1 MYSNTLRIA
10 ILLIIPFNVIS
21 LNILSILPYHGKSH
35 FFVFKVYLQ
44 ELAKRGHNVTVI
56 SHFPQDDPPKNY
68 HDISLAGSIDAIED
82 NLPFHRSFFSIL
94 EVGIYLTNSGKVNC
108 DIMLANKDV
117 QKLVKDKPKFD
128 VIVVEQFNS
137 DCALGIAYKLQAPVV
152 GIMSHIL
159 MPWHYNRFGIPNNPS
174 FVPFHFLEGGT
185 KPTLL
190 QKIQITILD
199 VYFKTMFY
207 IFSQRNNQQTLAQYY
222 DDIPPLE
229 DLAREIK
236 FLLIY
241 HNFILTGSRLF
252 PANVIE
258 VGGYHVKETKP
269 LTGDLLKF
277 IEEAEHGVVY
287 ISFGSVVRSSTMP
300 EDKVKAVLEA
310 IAELPQRFIWKWEN
324 ENMLLNKNKLYL
336 SNWLPQVDILGH
348 PKTLAFLSHAGMGST
363 TEAIHF
369 GVPMVAMPVIG
380 DQPANAAAIE
390 ESGLGVQLQIKDLT
404 KDNLVTAFK
413 KVLDPT
419 FRKNAKLLSK
429 AWHDRPMP
437 PLDTAIYWTE
447 FAARYPNMTFR
458 TAAADIPCYQYYNLD
473 VIGIF
478 AMALLLTIYMLKC
491 IVFALCSKNRK
502 TNSTNQEHPS
512 KNKNKKRSK
521 RE

>member
-1 MYSNTLRIA
+1 MYSNTIRIA

-44 ELAKRGHNVTVI
+44 ELARRGHNVTVI
-56 SHFPQDDPPKNY
+56 SHFPQTDPPRNY
-68 HDISLAGSIDAIED
+68 HDISLAGTIEAIED
-82 NLPFHRSFFSIL
+82 NLPFHRSFLSIL
-94 EVGIYLTNSGKVNC
+94 EVGLYLTNSGKVNC
-108 DIMLANKDV
+108 EIMLANKDV
-117 QKLVKDKPKFD
+117 QKLVKDRPRFD

-159 MPWHYNRFGIPNNPS
+159 MPWHYNRFGIPSNPS

-185 KPTLL
+185 KPTLM
-190 QKIQITILD
+190 QKVERTVLD

-207 IFSQRNNQQTLAQYY
+207 VFSQRSNEQTLAKYF
-222 DDIPPLE
+222 DDVPPLE
-229 DLAREIK
+229 NLAREIK

-269 LTGDLLKF
+269 LTGELLKF
-277 IEEAEHGVVY
+277 MEEAEHGVVY
-287 ISFGSVVRSSTMP
+287 ISFGSVVKSSTMP

-324 ENMLLNKNKLYL
+324 QNMLLEKNKLYT
-336 SNWLPQVDILGH
+336 SNWLPQVDILGN

-390 ESGLGVQLQIKDLT
+390 ESGLGVQLQISDLT
-404 KDNLVTAFK
+404 KDNLVAAFK

-429 AWHDRPMP
+429 AWHDRPMA

-447 FAARYPNMTFR
+447 YAARYPNMTFR
-458 TAAADIPCYQYYNLD
+458 SAAADVPSYQYYNLD
-473 VIGIF
+473 VIGVF
-478 AMALLLTIYMLKC
+478 AIALLSTIYIFKG
-491 IVFALCSKNRK
+491 IVYTICCKNRK
-502 TNSTNQEHPS
+502 TTSNNEHSS
-512 KNKNKKRSK
+512 KNKNKRRSK